1 MSKLINDMLVFTR
14 LELKSEQY
22 VKTQLDLGQLTEDV
36 CTDMSLI
43 KENNITLKY
52 RTIKPLMYYG
62 NKELLTRLLTNLIS
76 NAYRYGK
83 NNGNIYV
90 TLTEKENETELSVKD
105 DGIGIAEKDIKK
117 IFDRFYQADNSR
129 SNTGTGL
136 GLSMVKEI
144 AKMHDGEVSVESEPG
159 KGSTFTLHLP
169 HRKSRE

>member
-1 MSKLINDMLVFTR
+1 M
-14 LELKSEQY
+14 
-22 VKTQLDLGQLTEDV
+22 
-36 CTDMSLI
+36 
-43 KENNITLKY
+43 
-52 RTIKPLMYYG
+52 
-62 NKELLTRLLTNLIS
+62 
-76 NAYRYGK
+76 
-83 NNGNIYV
+83 
-90 TLTEKENETELSVKD
+90 KD

>member
-1 MSKLINDMLVFTR
+1 MCRGFCGLRGAM
-14 LELKSEQY
+14 
-22 VKTQLDLGQLTEDV
+22 
-36 CTDMSLI
+36 
-43 KENNITLKY
+43 
-52 RTIKPLMYYG
+52 PLPG
-62 NKELLTRLLTNLIS
+62 DWRRGFRGPILWRPRIRRFSNLIS

>member
-83 NNGNIYV
+83 TTAIY
-90 TLTEKENETELSVKD
+90 T
-105 DGIGIAEKDIKK
+105 
-117 IFDRFYQADNSR
+117 
-129 SNTGTGL
+129 
-136 GLSMVKEI
+136 
-144 AKMHDGEVSVESEPG
+144 
-159 KGSTFTLHLP
+159 
-169 HRKSRE
+169 